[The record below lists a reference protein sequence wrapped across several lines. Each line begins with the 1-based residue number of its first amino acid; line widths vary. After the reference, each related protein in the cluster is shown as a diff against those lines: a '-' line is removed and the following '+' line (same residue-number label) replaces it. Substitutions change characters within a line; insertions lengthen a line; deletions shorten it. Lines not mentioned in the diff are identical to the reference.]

1 MPTRRSR
8 AVKKSYADDDV
19 VGTAGP
25 EESDDE
31 FDPFRLRQEQQ
42 KKDARRYR
50 GRRWANEYDSDE

>member
-19 VGTAGP
+19 VGAGGS

-31 FDPFRLRQEQQ
+31 FDPFRLREEP
-42 KKDARRYR
+42 KGYKTLPRKSLIVKLCARQ
-50 GRRWANEYDSDE
+50 YD